1 MKPLLIITFCFLLF
15 ACNKNKEKPQE
26 ETQNELLMKLQ
37 AHHWLMDSLKIHQ
50 QDSIYTIIERDPSL
64 EVYFTNSK
72 MIIQAPSSTPD
83 ERYYWLEEPNKIYD
97 YKTYQSKDQAR
108 YFFVDTVTDKLL
120 ILRAV
125 NNNNNLEYDYHHAK

>member
-1 MKPLLIITFCFLLF
+1 MKQLLIISFCFLLF

-72 MIIQAPSSTPD
+72 MIIQAPSSAPD

-97 YKTYQSKDQAR
+97 YKTYQSKDQ
-108 YFFVDTVTDKLL
+108 
-120 ILRAV
+120 
-125 NNNNNLEYDYHHAK
+125 